1 MVSRRARIAYLKRM
15 ISRLEGEIS
24 RFDSLVQ
31 EGKMDGAQET
41 IVRTLIQDGLRQL
54 RAELGELQRSR

>member
-1 MVSRRARIAYLKRM
+1 M

-31 EGKMDGAQET
+31 EGKMDRAQET
-41 IVRTLIQDGLRQL
+41 IVRSLIQDRLRQL